1 MKGCFKFIGYGILG
15 FIVLVI
21 VLIVALPKTSKQ
33 SKTVQPTQTTA
44 TSTPILRPTDDTPKP
59 PPAYLALYK
68 CTQRKIDGIATGLTV
83 GGGGTLDASTAQA
96 VQSNDYKKVF
106 FIAAAIHGQGFGDK
120 GQIALWASN
129 SLQVSDGLIFP
140 VDAMAKEFSDW
151 GKGDERLSQFDDG
164 GQEAIKCVEYKQNRR
179 ITTT

>member
-15 FIVLVI
+15 FIVLAI
-21 VLIVALPKTSKQ
+21 VLIVALPKTPKQ
-33 SKTVQPTQTTA
+33 SKTVQPAQPTA
-44 TSTPILRPTDDTPKP
+44 TSTPILRPTNTPKP
-59 PPAYLALYK
+59 PPAYLARCLDVPK
-68 CTQRKIDGIATGLTV
+68 EKIDGIATGLTV

-120 GQIALWASN
+120 GKIALWASN
-129 SLQVSDGLIFP
+129 SLQVSEGIILP

-164 GQEAIKCVEYKQNRR
+164 GQEAIKCVEYKQR
-179 ITTT
+179 